1 MFVKIDEELA
11 TYWESTAVMG
21 RLGVLLLNL
30 GGPEQLSDVR
40 PFLFNLFSDP
50 EIIRIPIAA
59 FQKPLAWI
67 ISTSRAKKSRANYQ
81 KIGGG
86 SPLRRITEAQA
97 RALESQLRS
106 QGEDAKVYIGMRYW
120 HPFTEDA
127 IAQIKQDN
135 IEQLVILPLYPQFSI
150 STSGSSFRTIEKIW
164 NENPQLKPPQYTVI
178 ADWYQ
183 EPGYLQAMTEL
194 IAIEI
199 DKCPNPDRAHVF
211 FSAHGVPVSYVQE
224 AGDPYQ
230 AEIEECTKL
239 IMQTLGRKN
248 EYSLAYQSKVGPIEW
263 LQPYTEDAIVE
274 LANQG
279 VAELVVVPISFV
291 SEHIETLEEID
302 IEYREIAEAAGIH
315 TFNRVP
321 ALDTNPV
328 FIQTLVDLVL
338 RAAAAPSLEIDRVTK
353 MKKKIKMYP
362 QEKWEMG
369 LTTAAEVW
377 NGRLAM
383 LGFIGIVV
391 ELISG
396 RGPLHLF
403 GIL

>member
-1 MFVKIDEELA
+1 
-11 TYWESTAVMG
+11 MG

-59 FQKPLAWI
+59 LQKPLAWL
-67 ISTSRAKKSRANYQ
+67 ISTSRAKKSQANYQ

-86 SPLRRITEAQA
+86 SPLRRITEEQAQA
-97 RALESQLRS
+97 LEDRLRS

-127 IAQIKQDN
+127 LTQIKQDG

-150 STSGSSFRTIEKIW
+150 STSGSSFRLIEKIW
-164 NENPQLKPPQYTVI
+164 SENPHLEPPQYTVV
-178 ADWYQ
+178 ADWYKK
-183 EPGYLQAMTEL
+183 PGYLQAMTDL
-194 IAIEI
+194 IATEI
-199 DKCPNPDRAHVF
+199 DKCPNPDAAHVF
-211 FSAHGVPVSYVQE
+211 FSAHGVPVSYVEE

-230 AEIEECTKL
+230 TEIEDCTKL
-239 IMQTLGRKN
+239 IMETLGRKN
-248 EYSLAYQSKVGPIEW
+248 AHSLAYQSKVGPIEW
-263 LQPYTEDAIVE
+263 LQPYTEDAIVG
-274 LANQG
+274 LAAQG
-279 VAELVVVPISFV
+279 VSELVVVPISFV

-302 IEYREIAEAAGIH
+302 IEYREIAEEAGIH
-315 TFNRVP
+315 VFNRVP

-328 FIQTLVDLVL
+328 FIQTLADIVL
-338 RAAAAPSLEIDRVTK
+338 EAAAAPSLDIARVTQ
-353 MKKKIKMYP
+353 MKKRIKMYP
-362 QEKWEMG
+362 QEKWQMG

-391 ELISG
+391 ELMSG
-396 RGPLHLF
+396 RGPLHLL

>member
-1 MFVKIDEELA
+1 
-11 TYWESTAVMG
+11 MG

-50 EIIRIPIAA
+50 EIIRIPITAL
-59 FQKPLAWI
+59 QKPLAWL

-97 RALESQLRS
+97 RGLEQQLIA

-120 HPFTEDA
+120 YPFTEDA
-127 IAQIKQDN
+127 LSRIKQDG

-150 STSGSSFRTIEKIW
+150 STSGSSFRLIEKIW
-164 NENPQLKPPQYTVI
+164 KENPELKPPQYTVV

-183 EPGYLQAMTEL
+183 EPGYLQAMTDL
-194 IAIEI
+194 IGAEI
-199 DKCPNPDRAHVF
+199 DKCPNPDKAHVF
-211 FSAHGVPVSYVQE
+211 FSAHGVPVSYIEE

-230 AEIEECTKL
+230 SEIEDCTRL

-248 EYSLAYQSKVGPIEW
+248 EHSLAYQSKVGPVEW
-263 LQPYTEDAIVE
+263 LQPYTEDAIVQ
-274 LANQG
+274 LAQQG

-302 IEYREIAEAAGIH
+302 IEYREIAEEAGIH
-315 TFNRVP
+315 VFNRVP
-321 ALDTNPV
+321 ALDMNPV

-338 RAAAAPSLEIDRVTK
+338 RAASEPSLEIDRVTQ

-369 LTTAAEVW
+369 LTNAAEVW

-383 LGFIGIVV
+383 LGFIGVIV
-391 ELISG
+391 EIFTG